1 MNITKRIRLKI
12 YKYLKDQTIKN
23 EKNNNSFGDWRL
35 NIVFLEDYEC
45 RLRRFKEGVENERLK
60 YYFIDALVDLLS
72 SFNMTFEYSS
82 CDTFTAKNGILI
94 VGNPRKALT
103 PQFIK
108 ELASNVDKGSALLV
122 VGQGRMKPLVRKSLN
137 DLISQWG
144 VGFNSGVL
152 MEEKKKMPVLTIFT
166 GAFTN
171 IIRELGYDEG
181 CTLRLIETQNIAFI
195 IKNNEKEIG
204 GIGISPPN
212 SGRIAI
218 VGCYWPFT
226 NHGSSGF
233 RRFDNGEFVYY
244 LFKWLEGQE
253 SRFDLDFKTKL
264 KNFSEEYDKERL
276 KRKTLK
282 SRK

>member
-1 MNITKRIRLKI
+1 
-12 YKYLKDQTIKN
+12 
-23 EKNNNSFGDWRL
+23 L
-35 NIVFLEDYEC
+35 NVVFLEDYEC

-72 SFNMTFEYSS
+72 NFNMTFEYSS
-82 CDTFTAKNGILI
+82 CVTFPAKNGIFV
-94 VGNPRKALT
+94 VGNPRQALT

-144 VGFNSGVL
+144 VEFNSGVL
-152 MEEKKKMPVLTIFT
+152 MEEKKKMPVLSIFT

-171 IIRELGYDEG
+171 IIRELGYDDG
-181 CTLRLIETQNIAFI
+181 CTLRLIETQNVAFL

-204 GIGISPPN
+204 GVGIVPPN
-212 SGRIAI
+212 SARIAI
-218 VGCYWPFT
+218 LGCYWPFT

-233 RRFDNGEFVYY
+233 RRFDNGEFVYN
-244 LFKWLEGQE
+244 LFKWLDGQNP
-253 SRFDLDFKTKL
+253 STDLEFKSKL
-264 KNFSEEYDKERL
+264 KQYSEECDRIKKVRL
-276 KRKTLK
+276 NREA
-282 SRK
+282 S